1 MNVKRAFAL
10 TLALLLLLSLL
21 SGCGTLLPGW
31 KNAGTETDPTEESAV
46 RQPHAVEIGGVSI
59 YVDDSKYE
67 RYQPVEEICT
77 PISDGPP
84 DEFVPSTS
92 YGDVFPYVA
101 ERLFTSTEDGY
112 GWGGNYLYGLADSKG
127 RMLTGGIYTSAYPLY
142 CYVPGSYDNV
152 QLPFLQ
158 VIRCRDASVI
168 HHEEEY
174 GNWDE
179 VSATRE
185 TALISMDGSFLLP
198 FSDWSFQGF
207 RHCIV
212 ATGGSAWDDD
222 AASRQKDFTVYDLRG
237 EVLLD
242 SSALNIDPDCD
253 YVYVQETE
261 GILQVTQGWFGDEEY
276 SRDCVDYYD
285 LTGKHLLGPYKSGT
299 AFSDDLACVSVDGTN
314 YGYVDRSGTWVI
326 APQYHSCAE
335 FQNGYAIQS
344 RNNGWDWV
352 TKVVL
357 DTTGQEV
364 FATEAEWV
372 YLRDGMIC
380 VESGYDYD
388 LQASCSE
395 YYDMNG
401 NLLFDGWINV
411 ERISDTAFLVW
422 DELEGNTARLVDK
435 AHPEKEVTLT
445 GINSGIINTAVCQ
458 DGKLIKGYVC
468 TDNEDRFYLI
478 DADTLEVT
486 ELPAG
491 ENSDDEME
499 YYYSS
504 GRRVDAVTGRVWY
517 LTREKGR
524 WVLFDED
531 GRMILHFSSDLMP
544 DVINGYIC
552 ALDETSC
559 TVYDTAGN
567 VVFRRHLDAGD

>member
-1 MNVKRAFAL
+1 MNVKRTLAL
-10 TLALLLLLSLL
+10 SLALLLLLSLL
-21 SGCGTLLPGW
+21 SGCGTLLTGRD
-31 KNAGTETDPTEESAV
+31 NAVTETDPTEPV
-46 RQPHAVEIGGVSI
+46 RYPRAVEVGGVSI

-77 PISDGPP
+77 PISDGPL
-84 DEFVPSTS
+84 DAFVPSPS

-158 VIRCRDASVI
+158 VIRYRDASVI

-222 AASRQKDFTVYDLRG
+222 VASRQKDFTVYDLRG

-253 YVYVQETE
+253 YVYVQESE
-261 GILQVTQGWFGDEEY
+261 GILQVTQGWFGDGEY

-299 AFSDDLACVSVDGTN
+299 AFSDGLACVSVDGTN

-388 LQASCSE
+388 LQASYSE
-395 YYDMNG
+395 YYDLDG
-401 NLLFDGWINV
+401 NLLFEGWINV

-435 AHPEKEVTLT
+435 ARPEKEVTLT

-504 GRRVDAVTGRVWY
+504 GRQVDAVTGRVWY
-517 LTREKGR
+517 LTWEKGR

-531 GRMILHFSSDLMP
+531 GKRIMRFSSEAMP
-544 DVINGYIC
+544 SITNGYLC